1 MSTRKFVCR
10 HKYGK
15 KRRKSLIQNVRR
27 VAERSRCTE
36 DELQIEDERQQASS
50 DGAAEVRTTGLGLTA
65 PSTSALDPPDVG
77 RVRVDTVIRS
87 PSEINEGKKRA
98 DAKVRELASTAA
110 TQRKSDLLAASDSG
124 GCPLDDTSFTVVCLE
139 LVNTL
144 LQHLHCK
151 ICGGNAK
158 ICQDEREYGLAV
170 KLLLV
175 CSNCGD
181 KATVWSS
188 PRVNGDAK
196 VNPFAINILAARAMQ
211 ATGNRQTALND
222 IFAIMNI
229 SHRGLHTK
237 TWQAYQKLKLTPA
250 AARAAEKQEKVSAES
265 VRKLYS
271 ELSLDNPGNIA
282 VSYDGS
288 WMTRGHSSHIGVGAV
303 IELFSGLVLD
313 YVVLSN
319 FCAGCERGPKA
330 HDPHYEEWKASH
342 VCQKNTDKKSG
353 EMEVEAGL
361 ILFRRSWEK
370 HHLRYTTVLS
380 DGDSR
385 TFLALKEAEV
395 YGYIDIQKE
404 ECVNHVQKRMGTALR
419 NLLTK
424 HKGCN
429 SKPLG
434 GKGRLT
440 GDLVNKLSSYYGWA
454 IKSHSDDIE
463 GMHKAVM
470 ATYHHVTS
478 NDSLSN
484 HSLCPTG
491 PNSWCQ
497 QNAAKAKGEPAPRH
511 RYNLPDHVAKALLPI
526 YERLSDKKL
535 LERCVRGKTQNS
547 NESLHSLIW
556 ALAPK
561 ERHASLFAIEAAVA
575 EAVMNFNAGRERT
588 SAGILHEL
596 SMNPGQRST
605 KRMREKDERR
615 SVSSARKR
623 ASADNVQQTLKKRH
637 KGGSDQS
644 DYAPGAY

>member
-1 MSTRKFVCR
+1 MSTQKFTSR

-15 KRRKSLIQNVRR
+15 KRKKSQILNIKR
-27 VAERSRCTE
+27 VSERSRGVD
-36 DELQIEDERQQASS
+36 DELQIVDERLQSSS
-50 DGAAEVRTTGLGLTA
+50 DGAADSDLPSTGVGLGLTA
-65 PSTSALDPPDVG
+65 GPSTSASDVG
-77 RVRVDTVIRS
+77 RVRHDTVILT
-87 PSEINEGKKRA
+87 PSDISEGKKRA
-98 DAKVRELASTAA
+98 DAEVTRLASIAA

-124 GCPLDDTSFTVVCLE
+124 ASPLDETSFTVVCLE

-144 LQHLHCK
+144 LEHLKCK
-151 ICGGNAK
+151 TCGGDAK

-170 KLLLV
+170 KLMLV
-175 CSNCGD
+175 CTNCGE
-181 KATVWSS
+181 KASVWSS
-188 PRVNGDAK
+188 PRVNGDKK

-222 IFAIMNI
+222 IFAVMNV

-237 TWQAYQKLKLTPA
+237 TWQAYQKIKLTPA
-250 AARAAEKQEKVSAES
+250 AARAAEKQEKESAES
-265 VRKLYS
+265 VRKLYR
-271 ELSLDNPGNIA
+271 ELNMDNPGNIA
-282 VSYDGS
+282 VSFDGT

-313 YVVLSN
+313 HVVLSN
-319 FCAGCERGPKA
+319 FCAGCERGPKPQ
-330 HDPHYEEWKASH
+330 DNDYEEWKASH
-342 VCQKNTDKKSG
+342 ICQKNTEKKSG

-370 HHLRYTTVLS
+370 RQLRYTTVLS

-395 YGYIDIQKE
+395 YGYIDIEKE

-419 NLLTK
+419 NLLK
-424 HKGCN
+424 HKGCD

-440 GDLVNKLSSYYGWA
+440 GDLVNKLGSYYGWS
-454 IKSHSDDIE
+454 IKSHSGDVE
-463 GMHKAVM
+463 AMQKAVM
-470 ATYHHVTS
+470 ATFYHVTS
-478 NDSLSN
+478 NDKQSN

-491 PNSWCQ
+491 PDSWCR
-497 QNAAKAKGEPAPRH
+497 QNAAEAKGEPAPPH
-511 RYNLPDHVAKALLPI
+511 RYNLPDHVVKALLPI

-535 LERCVRGKTQNS
+535 LQRCVRGKTQNS
-547 NESLHSLIW
+547 NESLHSMIW
-556 ALAPK
+556 ELAPK
-561 ERHASLFAIEAAVA
+561 DKHASLFSIEAAVA

-588 SAGILHEL
+588 SAAILHEL

-605 KRMREKDERR
+605 KRMHEKDKRR
-615 SVSSARKR
+615 LVSSARKR
-623 ASADNVQQTLKKRH
+623 ASADNVQRTLKKRH
-637 KGGSDQS
+637 KGGGQR